1 MTKAKFIAFEKVK
14 RSGLANMYDINEIRF
29 FAIKYGQI
37 LSNKDCF
44 DIILNFDKYKIKY
57 GKKNN

>member
-29 FAIKYGQI
+29 ITIKYGQI

>member
-14 RSGLANMYDINEIRF
+14 RSGLANIYDINEIRF
-29 FAIKYGQI
+29 IAIKYGQI

>member
-14 RSGLANMYDINEIRF
+14 RSGLANMHDINEIRF
-29 FAIKYGQI
+29 IAIKYGQI